1 MDNWLNIRRLDNK
14 IGKLILQYNE
24 EEDEVKRTVLLE
36 EMEALK
42 DIRID
47 LKTSRV
53 EGSNSHLWVSGVVS
67 IASILLIMN
76 YEEED
81 VITTK
86 AWNIATRI
94 FKN

>member
-1 MDNWLNIRRLDNK
+1 MDNWLNIKRLDNK
-14 IGKLILQYNE
+14 IGELILQYNE
-24 EEDEVKRTVLLE
+24 EEDEVKRTVILE
-36 EMEALK
+36 EIEALK

-53 EGSNSHLWVSGVVS
+53 EGSNSHLWISGAIS
-67 IASILLIMN
+67 IASILLVMN

-86 AWNIATRI
+86 AWNIVTRI

>member
-1 MDNWLNIRRLDNK
+1 MDNWLNIKRLDNK
-14 IGKLILQYNE
+14 IGELIIQYNE

-36 EMEALK
+36 EIEALK

-53 EGSNSHLWVSGVVS
+53 EGSNSHLWISGAIS
-67 IASILLIMN
+67 IASILLVMN

-86 AWNIATRI
+86 AWNIVTRI

>member
-1 MDNWLNIRRLDNK
+1 MNNWLNIRRLDNQ

-36 EMEALK
+36 EIESLT
-42 DIRID
+42 DIRVD
-47 LKTSRV
+47 LKTSKV
-53 EGSNSHLWVSGVVS
+53 EGSNSHLWISGAIS
-67 IASILLIMN
+67 IASILLIMD
-76 YEEED
+76 YEKED

-94 FKN
+94 FKD

>member
-47 LKTSRV
+47 LKTSKV
-53 EGSNSHLWVSGVVS
+53 EGSHSHLWVSGVIS
-67 IASILLIMN
+67 IASILLIMD

>member
-1 MDNWLNIRRLDNK
+1 MDNWLNIKRIDNK
-14 IGKLILQYNE
+14 IGELIIQYSE
-24 EEDEVKRTVLLE
+24 EEDEVKRTVILE
-36 EMEALK
+36 EIEALK

-53 EGSNSHLWVSGVVS
+53 EGSNSHLWISGAIS
-67 IASILLIMN
+67 IASILLVMN

-86 AWNIATRI
+86 AWNIVTRI

>member
-53 EGSNSHLWVSGVVS
+53 EGSNSHLWISGAIS
-67 IASILLIMN
+67 IASILLVMN

>member
-1 MDNWLNIRRLDNK
+1 MDNWLNIKRLDNK
-14 IGKLILQYNE
+14 IGELIIQYNE
-24 EEDEVKRTVLLE
+24 EEDEVKRTVILE
-36 EMEALK
+36 EIEALK

-53 EGSNSHLWVSGVVS
+53 EGSNSHLWISGAIS
-67 IASILLIMN
+67 IASILLVMN

-86 AWNIATRI
+86 AWNIVTRI

>member
-1 MDNWLNIRRLDNK
+1 MNNWLNIKRLDNK

-36 EMEALK
+36 EIEALK

-47 LKTSRV
+47 LKTSKV
-53 EGSNSHLWVSGVVS
+53 EGSNSHLWISGAIS
-67 IASILLIMN
+67 IASILLVMN

-86 AWNIATRI
+86 AWNIVTRI

>member
-1 MDNWLNIRRLDNK
+1 MNNWLNIKRLDNK
-14 IGKLILQYNE
+14 IGELILQYNE
-24 EEDEVKRTVLLE
+24 EEDEVKRTVILE
-36 EMEALK
+36 EIEALK

-53 EGSNSHLWVSGVVS
+53 EGSNSHLWISGAIS
-67 IASILLIMN
+67 IASILLVMN

-86 AWNIATRI
+86 AWNIVTRI

>member
-1 MDNWLNIRRLDNK
+1 MNNWLNIRRLDNQ

-36 EMEALK
+36 EIESLT
-42 DIRID
+42 DIRVD
-47 LKTSRV
+47 LKTSKV
-53 EGSNSHLWVSGVVS
+53 EGSNSHIWISGAIS
-67 IASILLIMN
+67 IASMLLIMS

-94 FKN
+94 FKD